1 MKTNTSIQIGKR
13 IKHFRELAGL
23 TQLQLSEKIP
33 CESSTLAHYETGKN
47 LVSMTKLIRISE
59 ILGVELYQ
67 FFILNTYGVDT
78 DKVEKLNKI
87 LKNASNLQLNLIL
100 HIIESILDVTSL
112 DCRLGKFQEKL

>member
-1 MKTNTSIQIGKR
+1 MKTDTSIQIGRR

-59 ILGVELYQ
+59 VLGVELYQ
-67 FFILNTYGVDT
+67 FFISNTPNVDK
-78 DKVEKLNKI
+78 DKLSKLNYM
-87 LKNASNLQLNLIL
+87 LKNANDIQLNLIYQV
-100 HIIESILDVTSL
+100 IESILDLTSI
-112 DCRLGKFQEKL
+112 K